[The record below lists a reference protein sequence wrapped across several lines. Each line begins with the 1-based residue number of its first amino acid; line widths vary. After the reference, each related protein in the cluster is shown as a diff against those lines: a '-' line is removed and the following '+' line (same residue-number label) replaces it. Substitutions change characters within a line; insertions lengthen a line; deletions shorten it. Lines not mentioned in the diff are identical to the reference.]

1 MELLVGVGVM
11 AKGFVYGVSIWIV
24 IMFEV
29 FSYYSELN
37 VVTMLRIEY
46 VPVFSGVRQE
56 NTKLITLFEGI
67 AVFIV
72 N

>member
-11 AKGFVYGVSIWIV
+11 AKGLVYGVSIWIV

-29 FSYYSELN
+29 FSYYSELY

-56 NTKLITLFEGI
+56 NTKFIILFEGI

>member
-11 AKGFVYGVSIWIV
+11 AKGLVNGVSIWIV

-29 FSYYSELN
+29 FSYYSELY